1 MNTELS
7 LILDPHL
14 PWAVLA
20 GRPLLAL
27 VGIAGARS
35 GAPAAC
41 GGGRCSWACSWRR
54 WRTRPCAGRSA
65 KALDDIVLVVKD
77 RSPSGRLAGR
87 PEQLAAAE
95 EEIRRRLGATPG
107 VELREA
113 ELEGRAARA
122 ARCSRAWPTPWP
134 RPTARGSAPS
144 WR

>member
-1 MNTELS
+1 
-7 LILDPHL
+7 
-14 PWAVLA
+14 
-20 GRPLLAL
+20 
-27 VGIAGARS
+27 
-35 GAPAAC
+35 
-41 GGGRCSWACSWRR
+41 
-54 WRTRPCAGRSA
+54 
-65 KALDDIVLVVKD
+65 VKD

-113 ELEGRAARA
+113 ELEGTGREGSTLFARLA
-122 ARCSRAWPTPWP
+122 DAWP